1 MTKNKITEGNSFA
14 LNIRQAVWRTLGG
27 VIQPL
32 LASELVDVHLYVGS
46 GTSKSTATEYNVT
59 ADGDTI
65 SAVMP
70 ATLKRGVYRTW
81 LTALYQGREVAS
93 ACECAFEIVPFDERK
108 GVFAPERIDGEPCVY
123 LQGVSMSDAELEA
136 QKTYYRAL
144 IKQKEDEIA
153 LLAKER
159 EKLTNVAMQLD
170 GVDESLDG
178 ISETLDGVAKEDTQ
192 LEIKKALDLVKAEIS
207 VEDKLNIR
215 AAIELKGGQSVYKNP
230 ENPALLELAKN
241 VGTIPQKFMT
251 LEPEGVRYDDPIEW
265 HAFNKDVADAV
276 DAARAL
282 QNKIDAEGG
291 IQSILH
297 PEVKYNG
304 FILIE
309 YCIGALTYDSVS
321 NRLQLPLSF
330 NYADAYLFSYSSNA
344 YILREKEEGENIFY
358 NGMSPEGLAG
368 YGHFYVFY
376 LFKNDNYTADINTIN
391 RDNRSISNIVVG
403 GHPESVKLQGFYY
416 IKGVFVQLNIT
427 DKTDYDIWSGIDICF
442 GVFYL
447 RNKTGNLKIYQ
458 SHRLYLEQYEE
469 GSFVQNDT
477 YHIFA
482 PKLKKASSI
491 DTSLTIEPIEFNVES
506 CKQVSTKS
514 FSLSLPRV
522 KSIYQTRNFF
532 EITNVVNLNLP
543 ELEELNSD
551 GGDSRYGVFVNARFL
566 KILAL
571 PKLKFLRNIYYHWLV
586 YNCPGVE
593 EIYMPELELGSIRFA
608 YNCTRLRSIILPKLK
623 QCFHNSYSYIIA
635 EKCPNLRKIILGNVE
650 SSVWFGCVG
659 ANDLIHFEFTETLEY
674 SINMTNWQPAN
685 AINDTISTLVEDGE
699 EFSSNREK
707 FLWNF
712 RNYIIAMLHDYSGT
726 SETRTLTL
734 HSMVANVLTDEDK
747 LAITNKGWNI
757 LVTN

>member
-1 MTKNKITEGNSFA
+1 MNNINKITEGNAFA
-14 LNIRQAVWRTLGG
+14 INIRQAVWRTLGG

-32 LASELVDVHLYVGS
+32 QASELVDVHLYVGS
-46 GTSKSTATEYNVT
+46 GSSKSTATEYPVT

-153 LLAKER
+153 MLAKER

-192 LEIKKALDLVKAEIS
+192 QEIKKALDLVKAEIS

-215 AAIELKGGQSVYKNP
+215 NAIELKGGQSVYKNP

-241 VGTIPQKFMT
+241 VGTIPQEFMT

-297 PEVKYNG
+297 SDVKYKG

-309 YCIGALTYDSVS
+309 YCIEALTYYSVS
-321 NRLQLPLSF
+321 NTLQIPFSF

-344 YILREKEEGENIFY
+344 HILREKDGNETMFY
-358 NGMSPEGLAG
+358 HIVSPDGLAD
-368 YGHFYVFY
+368 YGHFYIFY
-376 LFKNDNYTADINTIN
+376 LFKNDNYTADISVIN
-391 RDNRSISNIVVG
+391 SNNRSISNIVVG
-403 GHPESVKLQGFYY
+403 GHPESVRLTNFYY

-427 DKTDYDIWSGIDICF
+427 NKTDYDVWNGIDNCL

-447 RNKTGNLKIYQ
+447 RNKTGNLKIRQ
-458 SHRLYLEQYEE
+458 THRLYLEQYEE
-469 GSFVQNDT
+469 GSFVKNDT

-491 DTSLTIEPIEFNVES
+491 NTSLTIDPIEFNVES
-506 CKQVSTKS
+506 CENVSTKS
-514 FSLSLPRV
+514 FSLSLPMV
-522 KSIYQTRNFF
+522 KSIYQICNFF

-543 ELEELNSD
+543 ELEELNSNS
-551 GGDSRYGVFVNARFL
+551 GDSRYGVFCDARFL
-566 KILAL
+566 NTLTL
-571 PKLKFLRNIYYHWLV
+571 PKLKFLRNMYYHWLV
-586 YNCPGVE
+586 YKCPGVE
-593 EIYMPELELGSIRFA
+593 EIYMPELEMGSIRFA
-608 YNCTRLRSIILPKLK
+608 SECPRLRSIIFPKLK
-623 QCFHNSYSYIIA
+623 QCFSRSYSYMNV
-635 EKCPNLRKIILGNVE
+635 ENCPNLRKIILGNVE

-659 ANDLIHFEFTETLEY
+659 ANDLIHFEFAEMLEY
-674 SINMTNWQPAN
+674 SINMTNWQPTN
-685 AINDTISTLVEDGE
+685 AINDSISTLVEEGE
-699 EFSSNREK
+699 EFANNREK

-712 RNYIIAMLHDYSGT
+712 RNYIIAMLHDYAGT
-726 SETRTLTL
+726 GETRTLTL

-747 LAITNKGWNI
+747 LAITNKGWI
-757 LVTN
+757 LSIV